1 MFRGFRIISAICI
14 HVKCLSLRKK
24 KHNYS
29 ERQRT
34 NFIPNAFLL
43 IRAPILISTPI
54 AYNHPHS
61 KGKNTNKCRY
71 SITDYCSIL
80 S

>member
-1 MFRGFRIISAICI
+1 MWNACPSE
-14 HVKCLSLRKK
+14 KK
-24 KHNYS
+24 NNYS

-80 S
+80 SWQGWP